1 MQAQQVCLSKE
12 EIALRGREIYDDR
25 IRQKV
30 ESNDDGKIVA
40 IDVVTSEFVVRD
52 NSLNAAD
59 ALLENY
65 PDAQIWFVRVGHR
78 AVHRIGFA
86 GSTLVK

>member
-59 ALLENY
+59 ALLANY

>member
-1 MQAQQVCLSKE
+1 MQLQQVCLSKE
-12 EIALRGREIYDDR
+12 EIALRGREIYDHQ

-52 NSLNAAD
+52 NSLSAAD
-59 ALLENY
+59 ALLANY